1 MVAISHR
8 TLRSPQA
15 FGPSHLLH
23 LLLVL
28 NPSFHNKQ
36 VGDWEVLQVQGEIDM
51 ATAPSLRQ
59 QLMSLS
65 TQGATQ
71 VILDLEG
78 VDFIDSTGL
87 GVMVGAVKRLRSAD
101 GELRVACQRQN
112 LIELFEITR
121 LTNVFRVFA
130 TVEEAAAEPIGTRA
144 P

>member
-1 MVAISHR
+1 M
-8 TLRSPQA
+8 
-15 FGPSHLLH
+15 
-23 LLLVL
+23 L

-65 TQGATQ
+65 TNGATQ

-87 GVMVGAVKRLRSAD
+87 GVLVGAVKRLRSAD
-101 GELRVACQRQN
+101 GELRVVCERHN
-112 LIELFEITR
+112 LIDLFEITR

-130 TVEEAAAEPIGTRA
+130 TVEEAAAEPIGT
-144 P
+144 PSP